1 MYPRLSDIINDIF
14 GTNIVLPIQSYGFM
28 VAMAFLSATWIV
40 WLELKRKEKIGQIK
54 AIEKEVWVGKPASLI
69 ELIITG
75 IISLLIGYKVG
86 GMIFQYSQFVE
97 NPQEYLL
104 SGKGSW
110 IVGILI
116 AAASVYLKFREK
128 NKKKLEKPRKEKIQ
142 IHPYQLA
149 GNMVVIAAVAGI
161 IGAKIFHN
169 LENLDELIED
179 PMGAIFSF
187 SGLTFYGGL
196 IAGALS
202 VSWYAHKNGINWHHL
217 ADCAAPAI
225 MLAYGVGRIGCMVS
239 GDGCWGI
246 ENLNPKP
253 EWLVWLPD
261 WLWAFDF
268 PHNVIN
274 EGVPIPNCNGDYCHV
289 LKNPV
294 YPTPIYE
301 TTISLLWF
309 GLLMFLRT
317 HIKTPG
323 ILFSIFLILNGI
335 ERFFIEKI
343 RVNNKMD
350 FLGMKITQA
359 EIIST
364 CLVIIGLIGLW
375 YFTRYYKKK
384 KEIQSPKE

>member
-75 IISLLIGYKVG
+75 IISLLIGYKVT
-86 GMIFQYSQFVE
+86 GMIFQYSIFVE
-97 NPQEYLL
+97 NPQAYLL
-104 SGKGSW
+104 SAKGSW
-110 IVGILI
+110 LGGILI
-116 AAASVYLKFREK
+116 AAVSVYLKFREK

-169 LENLDELIED
+169 LENLDELMED

-317 HIKTPG
+317 RLKTPG

-364 CLVIIGLIGLW
+364 CLVIVGLIGLW

-384 KEIQSPKE
+384 KTKTLN

>member
-116 AAASVYLKFREK
+116 AAASVYLRFREK

-169 LENLDELIED
+169 LENLDELMED

-317 HIKTPG
+317 RLKTPG

-384 KEIQSPKE
+384 KTKTLN

>member
-40 WLELKRKEKIGQIK
+40 WLELKRKEKIGQIN
-54 AIEKEVWVGKPASLI
+54 AIEKEVWVGKPANLM
-69 ELIITG
+69 ELIFTG
-75 IISLLIGYKVG
+75 IISFLIAYKLG
-86 GMIFQYSQFVE
+86 GMVFEYSIFVE

-104 SGKGSW
+104 SAKGNW
-110 IVGILI
+110 IVGVLV
-116 AAASVYLKFREK
+116 AAISVYLKFREK
-128 NKKKLEKPRKEKIQ
+128 DKKKLEKPRKEKIK
-142 IHPYQLA
+142 IHPHQLA

-179 PMGAIFSF
+179 PMGAILSF

-225 MLAYGVGRIGCMVS
+225 MLAYAVGRIGCMLS

-274 EGVPIPNCNGDYCHV
+274 EGVPIHNCSGEYCHV

-317 HIKTPG
+317 RIKTPG
-323 ILFSIFLILNGI
+323 ILFSLFLILNGI

-364 CLVIIGLIGLW
+364 CLVLIGLIGLW

-384 KEIQSPKE
+384 KTKTNN